1 MPRFTLSICIP
12 THNGR
17 CETLGALLACV
28 GEQCTGLKSDAVQVC
43 ISDNASTDRTAEMAT
58 KLQADF
64 PVPLTYFRFE
74 QDMRGVRNFLNVV
87 DISDA
92 EYCWLI
98 GSDDML
104 PPQSIAKVLASLE
117 ARPGLAG
124 MTVNKLNFDKTLT
137 TLLGPDHDLVL
148 PIHPTHSRQLNGI
161 DIADNLGISFTY
173 MSSHIF
179 RRDAW
184 QNVVDEFS
192 RDRLCTTRHFPHTY
206 IFLRIAEMSSHWYWL
221 SDHCVIQRMGN
232 FCILDENENF
242 LYEYADEFT
251 HDLIQVWDLTNTP
264 PMVKKHLLNRLYFI
278 FWNPVS
284 IFVYLSD
291 TRLSLHKQ
299 KSMVR
304 DAVSR
309 FGGLVKFWIFT
320 FPILLMPAALCRA
333 LMHLLDFTD
342 RWIPVRKSLHWLQS
356 VIARGLSF
364 VRRGNGR
371 NQDAKIASDAQTAL

>member
-1 MPRFTLSICIP
+1 
-12 THNGR
+12 
-17 CETLGALLACV
+17 V
-28 GEQCTGLKSDAVQVC
+28 
-43 ISDNASTDRTAEMAT
+43 SDNASIDGTAAMIS
-58 KLQADF
+58 KLQADY

-117 ARPGLAG
+117 TRPGLAG
-124 MTVNKLNFDKTLT
+124 MTVNKLNFDRTLT
-137 TLLGPDHDLVL
+137 TPLGPDHELVL
-148 PIHPTHSRQLNGI
+148 PIHPAQSRYLDGI

-192 RDRLCTTRHFPHTY
+192 RDRLCSTRHFPHTY

-221 SDHCVIQRMGN
+221 SDYCVIQRMGN

-264 PMVKKHLLNRLYFI
+264 PTVKKKLLNRLYFI
-278 FWNPVS
+278 FWNPISVL
-284 IFVYLSD
+284 VYLSD
-291 TRLSLHKQ
+291 PRLSFNKQ
-299 KSMVR
+299 KLMIR
-304 DAVSR
+304 NTISR
-309 FGGLVKFWIFT
+309 FGRLAKFWIFT
-320 FPILLMPAALCRA
+320 FPILLIPAALCRV
-333 LMHLLDFTD
+333 LMDLLDFTD
-342 RWIPVRKSLHWLQS
+342 RWTPARKLLYWLRS
-356 VIARGLSF
+356 AIARGLSYA
-364 VRRGNGR
+364 RRR
-371 NQDAKIASDAQTAL
+371 NESNKDAAMTSDVQTSL